1 LHRKQRDASR
11 GSPGSFAAQ
20 KRLAQDDKQTDPLPE
35 SWRSAGSRH
44 DCGTIALRGIGILS
58 SKGRKPGMK
67 KDRAGILRDMHA
79 VLMFATVLVGL
90 LAGCGSAIARAQA
103 GASQGKIFFN
113 AKVFTGNPD
122 NPYADAVAIRGD
134 KIVGVGNLPEVEKSV
149 GAEAERVDLQ
159 GKSLFPG
166 FIDSHSH
173 SIDGGLNLIS
183 ADATDKVDKLER
195 LPAFVAWAKKSR
207 RGMRGDIIEVQGLP
221 LEFWSHPDVLN
232 KDFSTG
238 AYEKQ
243 SVLLR
248 GMDGHT
254 AWANREMLARA
265 GITPGFLKT
274 LTPEQRGYYGIY
286 KDGQPNGFLVDKG
299 TEKVEPLLPK
309 YTPEQ
314 LLAAGRAALQYEY
327 SLGITAW
334 LDPLALDYVLQAY
347 KMLADHGE
355 LNSEVVAFP
364 QVFAKDPEA
373 ELARVQKTREEYK
386 DVPHLHVTGVKVFA
400 DGVVEFPSQTAYLS
414 KPYRN
419 TGRNAE
425 LLFDPKKFAELCIEA
440 DKEGL
445 IVHVHAIGDGA
456 VTAALDGIEAARK
469 ANGNSGLPDT
479 LTHEQF
485 VQPSDFPRFRELG
498 VVSALQ
504 MFWADASTDTIDII
518 KPYIDPEIYKW
529 QYPARSILD
538 NGGIISGASDWPVS
552 TANVFKA
559 IYQAE
564 TRSGPKGVLDPPQDM
579 PRVAMFYA
587 YTRNSARAM
596 NMQDSIGTIAAGK
609 RADLVL
615 LDRDVLTISPEKMRD
630 TKVVWTMVA
639 GKVVW
644 KQE

>member
-1 LHRKQRDASR
+1 
-11 GSPGSFAAQ
+11 
-20 KRLAQDDKQTDPLPE
+20 
-35 SWRSAGSRH
+35 
-44 DCGTIALRGIGILS
+44 
-58 SKGRKPGMK
+58 
-67 KDRAGILRDMHA
+67 
-79 VLMFATVLVGL
+79 
-90 LAGCGSAIARAQA
+90 
-103 GASQGKIFFN
+103 
-113 AKVFTGNPD
+113 
-122 NPYADAVAIRGD
+122 
-134 KIVGVGNLPEVEKSV
+134 
-149 GAEAERVDLQ
+149 
-159 GKSLFPG
+159 
-166 FIDSHSH
+166 
-173 SIDGGLNLIS
+173 
-183 ADATDKVDKLER
+183 
-195 LPAFVAWAKKSR
+195 
-207 RGMRGDIIEVQGLP
+207 MRGDILEITGIP
-221 LEFWSHPDVLN
+221 LEFWSHLDILN
-232 KDFSTG
+232 ANFSKG
-238 AYEKQ
+238 AYQKQ

-254 AWANREMLARA
+254 SWANPVLLGRA
-265 GITPGFLKT
+265 GITREFLQK
-274 LTPEQRGYYGIY
+274 LTVQQRSYYGAD
-286 KDGQPNGFLVDKG
+286 KDIAPNGFVVDAG
-299 TEKVEPLLPK
+299 QEKVDALLPA

-334 LDPLALDYVLQAY
+334 LDPLATDYVLQAY
-347 KMLADHGE
+347 KVLADRGE

-364 QVFAKDPEA
+364 QVFAKDPHA
-373 ELARVQKTREEYK
+373 ELARVQKTREEYNN
-386 DVPHLHVTGVKVFA
+386 VPHLHITGVKVFA

-440 DKEGL
+440 DKERL

-479 LTHEQF
+479 VTHEQF

-504 MFWADASTDTIDII
+504 LFWADASNDTIEIL

-538 NGGIISGASDWPVS
+538 NGGVISGASDWPVS

-564 TRSGPKGVLDPPQDM
+564 TRRGPEGVLDPPQDM
-579 PRVAMFYA
+579 PREAMFYA

-596 NMQDSIGTIAAGK
+596 NMQDSIGTIAPGK

-615 LDRDVLTISPEKMRD
+615 LDRDVLTVSPEEMRD
-630 TKVVWTMVA
+630 TKVLWTMVA
-639 GKVVW
+639 GKVVYRS
-644 KQE
+644 K